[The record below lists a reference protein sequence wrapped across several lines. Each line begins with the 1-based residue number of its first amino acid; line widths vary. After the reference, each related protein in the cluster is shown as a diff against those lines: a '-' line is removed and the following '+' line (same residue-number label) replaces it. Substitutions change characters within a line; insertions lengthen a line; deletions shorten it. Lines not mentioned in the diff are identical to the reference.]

1 MQEIGDQLG
10 LTKVTVF
17 EHVGALEKKSLVERG
32 AKHKARSLQVS
43 DRFVFP
49 DEATTK
55 LPLTGYIAAG
65 SPIEAI
71 EEPEMID
78 LAELFPTSGTTFVLQ
93 VNGDS
98 MVDDHI
104 CDGDWVVCQSR
115 NTARDGEIVVA
126 LVDGEAT
133 LKRIYR
139 EQGRVRLQPAN
150 ENYAPIYTDTVE
162 VQGVMIGLIRMA

>member
-17 EHVGALEKKSLVERG
+17 EHVGALEKKSLVQRG

-43 DRFVFP
+43 ESFLFP

-55 LPLTGYIAAG
+55 LPLTGMIAAG

-126 LVDGEAT
+126 LMDGEAT

-139 EQGRVRLQPAN
+139 EQGRIRLQPAN
-150 ENYAPIYTDTVE
+150 ENFAPIYTDNVE